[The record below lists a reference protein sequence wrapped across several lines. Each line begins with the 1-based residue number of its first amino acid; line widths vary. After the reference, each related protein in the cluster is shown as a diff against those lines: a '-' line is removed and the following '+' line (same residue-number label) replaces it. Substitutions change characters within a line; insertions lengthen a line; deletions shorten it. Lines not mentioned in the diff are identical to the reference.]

1 LHSLTITRP
10 VAAWLVI
17 TGLATVLAAAGNPPD
32 RSVLG
37 HATDLYQ
44 RTDYDA
50 SLQALAADPMP
61 GAEALSL
68 RGKNYF
74 MLGDFKKAGDA
85 FEQAVAADPAN
96 AEYALWLGRAYGR
109 RAETGGWI
117 EAPFHA
123 SKARQYM
130 EKSVAL
136 GPHYHE
142 ALNDLFEYYLEAPGF
157 LGGGLDKAEAIAR
170 RIGEESPAEY
180 HFAEARMAEKRK
192 DYAAAESEFR
202 RATQAAPREVGRV
215 IDLAAF
221 LARRDR
227 MEESETV
234 FAHAQKVA
242 PDDPRLDFARAKV
255 YVEHKRSL
263 GEARQLLKKY
273 LDASVTPGD
282 PPKAAAEL
290 LLKQA
295 QGS

>member
-1 LHSLTITRP
+1 
-10 VAAWLVI
+10 
-17 TGLATVLAAAGNPPD
+17 
-32 RSVLG
+32 
-37 HATDLYQ
+37 
-44 RTDYDA
+44 
-50 SLQALAADPMP
+50 M
-61 GAEALSL
+61 
-68 RGKNYF
+68 
-74 MLGDFKKAGDA
+74 
-85 FEQAVAADPAN
+85 N

-117 EAPFHA
+117 AAPFHA

-130 EKSVAL
+130 EKSVEL
-136 GPHYHE
+136 RPHYHE
-142 ALNDLFEYYLEAPGF
+142 ALNDLFEYYFEAPGF
-157 LGGGLDKAEAIAR
+157 LGGGIDKAEAIAQ
-170 RIGEESPAEY
+170 RIGEESPAEF

-192 DYAAAESEFR
+192 DYTAAESEFR
-202 RATQAAPREVGRV
+202 RAVELAPREVGRV

-242 PDDPRLDFARAKV
+242 PGDPRLDFARAKV
-255 YVEHKRSL
+255 YVEHKHSL

-273 LDASVTPGD
+273 LQADLTPDD

>member
-1 LHSLTITRP
+1 MRILAGLLLLAGFAGAESAVERT
-10 VAAWLVI
+10 A
-17 TGLATVLAAAGNPPD
+17 TGQAAG
-32 RSVLG
+32 VLYQ
-37 HATDLYQ
+37 ANDLYR
-44 RTDYDA
+44 RTAYDA

-74 MLGDFKKAGDA
+74 MLGDFKRAADA
-85 FEQAVAADPAN
+85 FEQAVAAAPLN

-117 EAPFHA
+117 AAPFHA

-136 GPHYHE
+136 SPHYHE

-157 LGGGLDKAEAIAR
+157 LGGGLDKAEAIAL
-170 RIGEESPAEY
+170 RIGEESPAEF
-180 HFAEARMAEKRK
+180 HFSQARIAEKRK
-192 DYAAAESEFR
+192 DYTAAESEFR
-202 RATQAAPREVGRV
+202 RAMDVAPREVGRA
-215 IDLAAF
+215 IDLAVF

-242 PDDPRLDFARAKV
+242 PGDRRLDFARAKV

-263 GEARQLLKKY
+263 VEARQLLKKY
-273 LDASVTPGD
+273 LRADVTPDD

-290 LLKQA
+290 LLRQA

>member
-1 LHSLTITRP
+1 LLTFHPIARTL
-10 VAAWLVI
+10 A
-17 TGLATVLAAAGNPPD
+17 GLLLLAGFARAESIPGRTVVEQA
-32 RSVLG
+32 S
-37 HATDLYQ
+37 DLYQ
-44 RTDYDA
+44 RTAYDA

-61 GAEALSL
+61 DAETLSL

-74 MLGDFKKAGDA
+74 MLGDYKKAVEA
-85 FEQAVAADPAN
+85 FEQAVAAVPMN

-109 RAETGGWI
+109 RAETGGWVT
-117 EAPFHA
+117 APFHA

-136 GPHYHE
+136 RPHYHE
-142 ALNDLFEYYLEAPGF
+142 ALNDLFEYYFEAPGF
-157 LGGGLDKAEAIAR
+157 LGGGLDKAEAIAQ
-170 RIGEESPAEY
+170 RIGEESPAEF
-180 HFAEARMAEKRK
+180 HFAEARMAERRK

-202 RATQAAPREVGRV
+202 RALELAPREVGRA
-215 IDLAAF
+215 IDLAAY
-221 LARRDR
+221 LARRGR

-242 PDDPRLDFARAKV
+242 PGDPRLDFARAKV

-273 LDASVTPGD
+273 LQADVTPDD

>member
-1 LHSLTITRP
+1 LLTFHPIARTL
-10 VAAWLVI
+10 A
-17 TGLATVLAAAGNPPD
+17 GLLLLAGFARAESIPGRTVVEQA
-32 RSVLG
+32 S
-37 HATDLYQ
+37 DLYQ
-44 RTDYDA
+44 RTAYDA

-61 GAEALSL
+61 DAETLSL

-74 MLGDFKKAGDA
+74 MLGDYKKAVEA
-85 FEQAVAADPAN
+85 FEQAVAAVPMN

-109 RAETGGWI
+109 RAETGGWVT
-117 EAPFHA
+117 APFHA

-136 GPHYHE
+136 RPHYHE
-142 ALNDLFEYYLEAPGF
+142 ALNDLFEYYFEAPGF
-157 LGGGLDKAEAIAR
+157 LGGGLDKAEAIAQ
-170 RIGEESPAEY
+170 RIGEESPAEF
-180 HFAEARMAEKRK
+180 HFAEARMAERRK
-192 DYAAAESEFR
+192 DYAAAESEY
-202 RATQAAPREVGRV
+202 
-215 IDLAAF
+215 
-221 LARRDR
+221 LARRGR

-242 PDDPRLDFARAKV
+242 PGDPRLDFARAKV

-273 LDASVTPGD
+273 LQADVTPDD